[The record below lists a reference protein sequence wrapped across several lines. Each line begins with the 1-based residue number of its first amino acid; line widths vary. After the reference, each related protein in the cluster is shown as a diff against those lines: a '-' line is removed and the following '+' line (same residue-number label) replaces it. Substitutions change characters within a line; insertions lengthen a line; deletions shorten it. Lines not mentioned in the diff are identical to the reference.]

1 MAKTRQEIEHQF
13 RRGTNTFFWIGAL
26 SALGTSALYHG
37 FTYQPVGA
45 LCLATPMVLDV
56 VVRAIDPRLFGQQIH
71 YYCYMFSLILAAVFV
86 LLGLLSRFSS
96 HTGAFLKLSSWFR
109 SFAKIG
115 NWLGMANLAGSRLF
129 YFTGM
134 VLYTLDG
141 GLAFLLENLIG
152 HQFTELKLAVML
164 NLAVHFIFM
173 SRLLYGF
180 ALGFSREAQEDSG
193 RSDSQK

>member
-86 LLGLLSRFSS
+86 LLGLFGVFIDVVRLRYAIMTPPLSLEEV
-96 HTGAFLKLSSWFR
+96 APR
-109 SFAKIG
+109 STP
-115 NWLGMANLAGSRLF
+115 LPAGGGSPPA
-129 YFTGM
+129 
-134 VLYTLDG
+134 
-141 GLAFLLENLIG
+141 GLA
-152 HQFTELKLAVML
+152 
-164 NLAVHFIFM
+164 
-173 SRLLYGF
+173 S
-180 ALGFSREAQEDSG
+180 
-193 RSDSQK
+193 